1 MPEQAKDRIG
11 RRGERTAR
19 RFLRWRK
26 GYRIVERN
34 WRLPRFGELDIVA
47 LDGQVLVFVEVKTR
61 RADALAIPEDAIT
74 PDKQQRLRRL
84 AQAFTTQYGLGHLPC
99 RFDVVAVTVRSWPRP
114 GRVMHYRD
122 AF

>member
-19 RFLRWRK
+19 RFLRWRQ

-47 LDGQVLVFVEVKTR
+47 LDGQMLVFVEVKTR
-61 RADALAIPEDAIT
+61 RADSLAIPEDAIT
-74 PDKQQRLRRL
+74 PDKQHRMRRL
-84 AQAFTTQYGLGHLPC
+84 AQAFIGQHGFDHLPC

-114 GRVMHYRD
+114 SQVTHYKD